1 MAKIIEITD
10 QGNDKTFTVCLADT
24 CSLSDQAHAAEHH
37 RSWTWGK
44 CDMTEEQ
51 MIAEVK
57 LLAADEKA
65 RLDTP
70 PATVRP
76 VSIKV

>member
-1 MAKIIEITD
+1 MKIIEITE
-10 QGNDKTFTVCLADT
+10 QGNDKTFKVCLADK
-24 CSLSDQAHAAEHH
+24 CKAGEEHAAEHH

-57 LLAADEKA
+57 LLAKDEKQ